1 MLQMIHHYKL
11 ALHKLALLLLNGSIL
26 LLYDRKAFHGGV

>member
-11 ALHKLALLLLNGSIL
+11 ALYQLALLFLNGSIL
-26 LLYDRKAFHGGV
+26 LLYDRTAFHGGI